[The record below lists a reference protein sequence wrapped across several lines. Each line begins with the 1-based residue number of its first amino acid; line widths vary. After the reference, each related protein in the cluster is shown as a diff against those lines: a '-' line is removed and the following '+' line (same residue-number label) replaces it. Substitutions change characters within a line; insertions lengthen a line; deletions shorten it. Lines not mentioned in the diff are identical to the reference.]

1 MVSCLRTF
9 RCCANGWRQCR
20 GTRILLTNGVSH
32 RFTHSNTDFDTCAWT
47 GAAGHARIDVRMEA
61 SPVPLVSGSRLSG
74 AGGAA
79 FLTTAA
85 SLRGKTAGSAG
96 PEFDRET
103 QAPLI
108 WMNLHKP
115 RAGSVDDAPLVS
127 FVSFATQRSAS
138 LAR

>member
-1 MVSCLRTF
+1 MF
-9 RCCANGWRQCR
+9 RLARSSVLVTVASFG
-20 GTRILLTNGVSH
+20 
-32 RFTHSNTDFDTCAWT
+32 T

-85 SLRGKTAGSAG
+85 SASLRGKTAGSAG

-115 RAGSVDDAPLVS
+115 SAGSVDDAPVES
-127 FVSFATQRSAS
+127 FDSFATQRSAS
-138 LAR
+138 VAR

>member
-1 MVSCLRTF
+1 MF
-9 RCCANGWRQCR
+9 RLIRSS
-20 GTRILLTNGVSH
+20 LLVTVASFG
-32 RFTHSNTDFDTCAWT
+32 T

-115 RAGSVDDAPLVS
+115 PAGSVDDAPVES
-127 FVSFATQRSAS
+127 FDSFATQRSAS
-138 LAR
+138 VAR